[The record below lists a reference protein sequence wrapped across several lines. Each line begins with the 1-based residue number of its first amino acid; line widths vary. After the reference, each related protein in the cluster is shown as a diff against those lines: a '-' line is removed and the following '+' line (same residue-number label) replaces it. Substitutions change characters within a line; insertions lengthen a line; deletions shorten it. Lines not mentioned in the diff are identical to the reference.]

1 VLRIVVL
8 TGIGSVKERRREK
21 ERKKEKATAEMV
33 KLML

>member
-8 TGIGSVKERRREK
+8 TGIGSVEI
-21 ERKKEKATAEMV
+21 KKEKNIAEKV

>member
-8 TGIGSVKERRREK
+8 TGIGSVKERMREK
-21 ERKKEKATAEMV
+21 ERNKEKATAEMV